1 MIYDFL
7 VVGGGISG
15 ASAAY
20 ELAAHG
26 TVCLLEAERTP
37 GYHSTGRSA
46 ALFTRNYGGSIVRRI
61 NAASAPFFQAPPDGF
76 CDTALLTPRGQVTV
90 AAPGDE
96 VELEQVLQAS
106 EPGEEV
112 VRISAQEA
120 LERIPFLRAD
130 RVSAAAY
137 EANVADIEV
146 AGLHQ
151 AYLKGLKARGG
162 AVKTGQRVVSLQR
175 ANATWTATT
184 SDERYQAAIIINAA
198 GAWADEVGNMA
209 GARPIGLI
217 AKRRTAIIIDPPE
230 GIRIPELPAVD
241 FAGSDIYLKPDAG
254 KLMASPGDATPT
266 QPQDAQPDEMDIA
279 ILADWLQRETLLPV
293 RRIAHSW
300 AGLRSFVADDAP
312 VVGFD
317 EAVEGF
323 FWLAGQGGYGI
334 MMAPALATH
343 TMHLCTS
350 GAPSPELLA
359 LGMTAQ
365 TLGRQR
371 LD

>member
-1 MIYDFL
+1 
-7 VVGGGISG
+7 
-15 ASAAY
+15 
-20 ELAAHG
+20 
-26 TVCLLEAERTP
+26 
-37 GYHSTGRSA
+37 
-46 ALFTRNYGGSIVRRI
+46 
-61 NAASAPFFQAPPDGF
+61 
-76 CDTALLTPRGQVTV
+76 
-90 AAPGDE
+90 
-96 VELEQVLQAS
+96 
-106 EPGEEV
+106 
-112 VRISAQEA
+112 
-120 LERIPFLRAD
+120 
-130 RVSAAAY
+130 
-137 EANVADIEV
+137 
-146 AGLHQ
+146 
-151 AYLKGLKARGG
+151 
-162 AVKTGQRVVSLQR
+162 
-175 ANATWTATT
+175 
-184 SDERYQAAIIINAA
+184 
-198 GAWADEVGNMA
+198 MA